1 MRRLYVSS
9 LSFSNLL
16 IKNWDSLRLLDFAKL
31 SYETD
36 LFALGLLKLP
46 LPLHCIRPS
55 FYLSIS
61 VSLPSSF
68 VISEQ
73 LQSKQ
78 LKFFFLNTLSRTMG

>member
-16 IKNWDSLRLLDFAKL
+16 IKNWDSLRLLNFAKL

-78 LKFFFLNTLSRTMG
+78 LNFFFLNTLSRTMG

>member
-36 LFALGLLKLP
+36 LFALGLLQLP
-46 LPLHCIRPS
+46 LGRGGGGACA
-55 FYLSIS
+55 FFTVYLSIYL
-61 VSLPSSF
+61 SLYLWQ
-68 VISEQ
+68 E
-73 LQSKQ
+73 
-78 LKFFFLNTLSRTMG
+78 